1 MIEDGGLP
9 IFYANK
15 LQYHTFGRPIIVL
28 SILSAINGVH
38 AFVNFLHE
46 IKDERKIV
54 CGLKHYKW
62 NFNLLICT
70 SKMTNKKTPYS
81 KIFTT
86 FISVETPYLIYQVM
100 VRGKWLLK
108 YKVIHQVQGE
118 IDHYRNTNNCV
129 HVLAV
134 LLGHL
139 FTSSLPLT
147 IYQMPM
153 SCICFT

>member
-1 MIEDGGLP
+1 M
-9 IFYANK
+9 
-15 LQYHTFGRPIIVL
+15 
-28 SILSAINGVH
+28 
-38 AFVNFLHE
+38 
-46 IKDERKIV
+46 
-54 CGLKHYKW
+54 
-62 NFNLLICT
+62 
-70 SKMTNKKTPYS
+70 
-81 KIFTT
+81 
-86 FISVETPYLIYQVM
+86 
-100 VRGKWLLK
+100 K

-139 FTSSLPLT
+139 FTSLLPLT